1 MRTNKKKR
9 RQNTVAYLLFAVIGV
24 QVAIYLVWKNSNSKS
39 EEYVAKTESVDAAPL
54 DNSFHPD
61 LYDPNATPETPAQTR
76 PASATDSHK
85 SRQASSDTHGSR
97 RRHSS
102 DRPPRTPTHTVEE
115 PIGVGSLSIIT
126 TPEGASVYIDGIFAG
141 KSPLWNIEAAEGQ
154 HKIMFEHK
162 DARPKTLS
170 VSIRADGD
178 RKVSETLQLRA
189 VPAVVPT
196 ITTPLR
202 LPRTPIVGSKT
213 VGNSKRGKS
222 ILSAKCN
229 ACHRKTGGTLV
240 GAGMRTA
247 SQWQRFFS
255 RGSHDRYQRI
265 GQDMNSGQIAHVK
278 SYLMSKAAD
287 TDKNQGAGVR
297 Q

>member
-1 MRTNKKKR
+1 MRTNKNKR
-9 RQNTVAYLLFAVIGV
+9 RQNTVAYLLFAVIVV
-24 QVAIYLVWKNSNSKS
+24 QIAIYLVWKNSTSKS
-39 EEYVAKTESVDAAPL
+39 EELVAETVSVDAAQL

-61 LYDPNATPETPAQTR
+61 LYDPNATPQTPPQTR
-76 PASATDSHK
+76 QARAADSQPRAL
-85 SRQASSDTHGSR
+85 SNTHRSR
-97 RRHSS
+97 RSHHSS
-102 DRPPRTPTHTVEE
+102 DRTPKTPTQTVEE

-189 VPAVVPT
+189 VPAVVAT
-196 ITTPLR
+196 NTTPLR
-202 LPRTPIVGSKT
+202 LPRTPTVGSKT